1 MSTLGERLRAEPGR
15 YLDQHLVLSRGFVI
29 DKTNDLAPAA
39 AEDAAV
45 ETRFGPSTVE
55 QEFTVFVDLGLW
67 RPGHVGDFQVFNREH
82 LAISVINQGV
92 GNLMGNARRDIA

>member
-1 MSTLGERLRAEPGR
+1 MQAKNPELLTFFTDVKGEPLGWIAIL
-15 YLDQHLVLSRGFVI
+15 
-29 DKTNDLAPAA
+29 LAPAA

-45 ETRFGPSTVE
+45 ETRFGPSTVGP
-55 QEFTVFVDLGLW
+55 EFTVFVDLGFW
-67 RPGHVGDFQVFNREH
+67 SPGHVGDFQVFNREH